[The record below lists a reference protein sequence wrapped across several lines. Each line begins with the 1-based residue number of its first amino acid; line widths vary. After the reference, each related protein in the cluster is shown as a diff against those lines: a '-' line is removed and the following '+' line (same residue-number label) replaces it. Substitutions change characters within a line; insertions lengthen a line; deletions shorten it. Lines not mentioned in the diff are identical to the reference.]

1 MKVKCAFCQDETNKM
16 EKTEMVRIDEKN
28 FHPECAKKYEDKK
41 ELIATICRIFNYKM
55 PGPRNNAYITKF
67 LNEGMS
73 YKGITNAFIYFYDIK
88 KNSIEKSNGGIGIVP
103 WVYEEAQRYYKQIE
117 MEKEKVEKVLE
128 SFEKNNDIRDKETR
142 KVRVQENNTP
152 VQLVKTYDDSELEW

>member
-73 YKGITNAFIYFYDIK
+73 YKGITNALIYFYDIK

-103 WVYEEAQRYYKQIE
+103 WVYEDANRYYERKE
-117 MEKEKVEKVLE
+117 NMEKQLE
-128 SFEKNNDIRDKETR
+128 EAIEYSKNNQPQEEKTR
-142 KVRVQENNTP
+142 KVRVQKIEKTKTNIQTFNEN
-152 VQLVKTYDDSELEW
+152 DFEW

>member
-1 MKVKCAFCQDETNKM
+1 
-16 EKTEMVRIDEKN
+16 
-28 FHPECAKKYEDKK
+28 
-41 ELIATICRIFNYKM
+41 
-55 PGPRNNAYITKF
+55 
-67 LNEGMS
+67 
-73 YKGITNAFIYFYDIK
+73 
-88 KNSIEKSNGGIGIVP
+88 
-103 WVYEEAQRYYKQIE
+103 

>member
-67 LNEGMS
+67 LKLQPMH
-73 YKGITNAFIYFYDIK
+73 
-88 KNSIEKSNGGIGIVP
+88 
-103 WVYEEAQRYYKQIE
+103 
-117 MEKEKVEKVLE
+117 
-128 SFEKNNDIRDKETR
+128 
-142 KVRVQENNTP
+142 
-152 VQLVKTYDDSELEW
+152 